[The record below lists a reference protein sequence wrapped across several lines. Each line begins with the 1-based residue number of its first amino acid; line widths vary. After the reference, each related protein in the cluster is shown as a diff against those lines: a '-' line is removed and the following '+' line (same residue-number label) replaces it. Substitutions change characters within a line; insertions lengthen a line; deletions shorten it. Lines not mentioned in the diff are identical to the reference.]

1 MPAQRLQQYLDQQ
14 GVKYRVITHSPAF
27 TAQDVAEVAHVPGRV
42 MAKVVMMTLDG
53 QMAMIV
59 VPAPKKIHPDSLARS
74 LSAKEVTFLH
84 ENNFREKFPDCDV
97 GALPPFGNLYEMPV
111 YIDTELAQQEEIV
124 FSAGSYRELFSLP
137 MKDYLRLV
145 QPREIAG

>member
-27 TAQDVAEVAHVPGRV
+27 TAQDVAEVAHVPGSV
-42 MAKVVMMTLDG
+42 MAKVVIMTLDG
-53 QMAMIV
+53 QMTMIV
-59 VPAPKKIHPDSLARS
+59 VPAPKRIHTDSLAQA
-74 LSAKEVTFLH
+74 LSAQEVAFLH
-84 ENNFREKFPDCDV
+84 ENDFREKFPDCQV

-111 YIDTELAQQEEIV
+111 YIDTELAHQQEIV

-137 MKDYLRLV
+137 VKDYLRLV
-145 QPREIAG
+145 QPKQFAD

>member
-27 TAQDVAEVAHVPGRV
+27 TAQDVAEVAHIPGSV
-42 MAKVVMMTLDG
+42 MAKVVIVTLDG
-53 QMAMIV
+53 QMTMIV
-59 VPAPKKIHPDSLARS
+59 VPAPKMIHTDTLAQA
-74 LSAKEVTFLH
+74 LSAQKVTLVH
-84 ENNFREKFPDCDV
+84 EHDFREKFSDCQV
-97 GALPPFGNLYEMPV
+97 GALPPFGNLYDMPV
-111 YIDTELAQQEEIV
+111 YLDTELAHQKEIV

-145 QPREIAG
+145 QPKQFAD

>member
-1 MPAQRLQQYLDQQ
+1 MPAQRLQQYLDQE

-27 TAQDVAEVAHVPGRV
+27 TAQDVAEAAHVPGRV

-59 VPAPKKIHPDSLARS
+59 VPAPKRVHTDSLARS
-74 LSAKEVTFLH
+74 LSAQEVAFLH
-84 ENNFREKFPDCDV
+84 ENDFREKFPDCEV
-97 GALPPFGNLYEMPV
+97 GALPPFGNLYSIPV
-111 YIDTELAQQEEIV
+111 YIDTELARQAEIV

-145 QPREIAG
+145 KPKQFTG

>member
-27 TAQDVAEVAHVPGRV
+27 TAQDVAEVAHVPGWV
-42 MAKVVMMTLDG
+42 MAKVVIMTLDG
-53 QMAMIV
+53 QMTMIV
-59 VPAPKKIHPDSLARS
+59 VPAPKKIHTDTLAQA

-84 ENNFREKFPDCDV
+84 ENDFREKFPDCQV

-111 YIDTELAQQEEIV
+111 YIDTELAHQEEIV

-145 QPREIAG
+145 QPKQFAG